1 MHAVPRSRTLFV
13 AALVSG
19 LVFVGALGVA
29 KLWPRH
35 AQPPVRAWVTGTAI
49 HVDTAQS
56 SRVYLEYGP
65 TRRYGLFSAA
75 SGAGLT
81 HRFRL
86 VGLSPGTRYHVRAM
100 ARTGGSVLAA
110 PDLVLDVAAGPAFH
124 SLRTVGDHFELD
136 GRPWIPRFT
145 WGSCASS
152 YAEEAA
158 AGVNAF
164 MSSNCG
170 DSAERQARAA
180 QRVGGVVIPALD
192 QANLAL
198 PTTVAAHYK
207 DEPDVTQIPPAQ
219 LAGDWNAH
227 PNAHGIP
234 TFLTLSHL
242 AASDDPGAVTAA
254 AAYARLTDVLGID
267 IYPISTTNDPGQIVQ
282 VAAAQQAL
290 RSLAGGKPTYQWIE
304 AEQPTG
310 DVGATLTRAE
320 IEAEAWMAIVNGAR
334 GLGWW
339 TYGTSPFSVSTAGR
353 RALTALGV
361 ALDTFAPAIDAPI
374 APVTLAN
381 GGVDVFATRRNGAL
395 TVFAVN
401 TNPASAVNEIF
412 TLPDLGRRPVHVWNT
427 GQTIAAS
434 SSTFADT
441 LPPLG
446 WRVYVVAPR

>member
-1 MHAVPRSRTLFV
+1 MPRTRTLFF
-13 AALVSG
+13 AALATG
-19 LVFVGALGVA
+19 LVFIGVLVVT
-29 KLWPRH
+29 KLWPNH
-35 AQPPVRAWVTGTAI
+35 AEAPLRIWATGTVV

-65 TRRYGLFSAA
+65 TRRYGLFTTPSPVG
-75 SGAGLT
+75 SS
-81 HRFRL
+81 HRFDL
-86 VGLSPGTRYHVRAM
+86 VDLSPGMRYHVRAL
-100 ARTGGSVLAA
+100 ARSGGGTLTA
-110 PDLVLDVAAGPAFH
+110 PDLVLDVADGPVFH
-124 SLRTVGDHFELD
+124 SLRTIDDHFELN

-158 AGVNAF
+158 VGVNAF

-170 DSAERQARAA
+170 DSPERQARAA
-180 QRVGGVVIPALD
+180 RRVGGVVIPALD
-192 QANLAL
+192 QTNLSL
-198 PTTVAAHYK
+198 PTTVATYYA
-207 DEPDVTQIPPAQ
+207 DEPDLSQIPPVQ

-227 PNAHGIP
+227 ANAHGVP

-242 AASDDPGAVTAA
+242 ATSGDPAMLATT

-282 VAAAQQAL
+282 VAAAQRTL
-290 RSLAGGKPTYQWIE
+290 RSLAGGKPTFQWIE
-304 AEQPTG
+304 AEQPTSDSG
-310 DVGATLTRAE
+310 VALTRAE

-339 TYGTSPFSVSTAGR
+339 TYGTSPFSVGTAGR
-353 RALTALGV
+353 RALTAVGV
-361 ALDTFAPAIDAPI
+361 ALDTFAPAIDAAT

-381 GGVDVFATRRNGAL
+381 GGVDVFATRRDGAL

-401 TNPASAVNEIF
+401 TNPASAVHEIF
-412 TLPDLGRRPVHVWNT
+412 TLPGLGRRPVRVWNT
-427 GQTIAAS
+427 GRTIAAS
-434 SSTFADT
+434 RDTFADT

-446 WRVYVVAPR
+446 WRAYLVAPR